1 MKKLLITATI
11 LTGMMFGGITA
22 NAEEA
27 SVEQMQEQATTLVE
41 EKANE
46 FSGLETTEEMNQFFE
61 ENLGLIEENLDSFRN
76 EIETLDKKN
85 NEIYTYVANHQSNLG
100 GMNISNIKKISSG
113 ELTAQQALDAE
124 RAEAERVA
132 NMTDS
137 EIYLEKASKLIEGI
151 DLNTIMFALDNM
163 FSFDNVKTSKK
174 LDALSTEQAYAVV
187 KSQIAIYLVIM
198 FMIIVFVIK
207 VKTNISR
214 RPFF

>member
-11 LTGMMFGGITA
+11 LTSLVFGGITA
-22 NAEEA
+22 NAEE
-27 SVEQMQEQATTLVE
+27 SVEQMQEQATTLIE

-46 FSGLETTEEMNQFFE
+46 FSSLETTEEMNQFFE
-61 ENLGLIEENLDSFRN
+61 ENLGLIEENLDSFRD

-100 GMNISNIKKISSG
+100 GMNIENIKKISNG
-113 ELTAQQALDAE
+113 EITAQQALDAE
-124 RAEAERVA
+124 KAEAERVA
-132 NMTDS
+132 NMTES

-198 FMIIVFVIK
+198 FMILVLAIK
-207 VKTNISR
+207 INTRGSK
-214 RPFF
+214 RPF

>member
-11 LTGMMFGGITA
+11 LASLVFGGITA
-22 NAEEA
+22 NAEE
-27 SVEQMQEQATTLVE
+27 SVEQMQEQATTLIE

-76 EIETLDKKN
+76 EIETLDGKN
-85 NEIYTYVANHQSNLG
+85 NEIYTYVVNHQNNLG
-100 GMNISNIKKISSG
+100 GMNVKTIKKISNG

-137 EIYLEKASKLIEGI
+137 EIYLEKASKLVEGI
-151 DLNTIMFALDNM
+151 DLNTIMFALNNM
-163 FSFDNVKTSKK
+163 FSFDNVKTSSK
-174 LDALSTEQAYAVV
+174 LDALSAEQANAVV
-187 KSQIAIYLVIM
+187 KSQIVVYVVIA
-198 FMIIVFVIK
+198 FMILVLAIK
-207 VKTNISR
+207 INTRGSK
-214 RPFF
+214 RPF

>member
-11 LTGMMFGGITA
+11 LTGMMFGGITV

-76 EIETLDKKN
+76 KIETLDKKN

-100 GMNISNIKKISSG
+100 GMNIENIKKISSG
-113 ELTAQQALDAE
+113 EITAQQALDAE
-124 RAEAERVA
+124 KAEAERVA

-137 EIYLEKASKLIEGI
+137 EIYLEKASKLLEGI

-163 FSFDNVKTSKK
+163 FSFDNVKTSTK
-174 LDALSTEQAYAVV
+174 LDALSAEQANAVV

-198 FMIIVFVIK
+198 FMILVFIIK
-207 VKTNISR
+207 IKTNISR
-214 RPFF
+214 RPF

>member
-27 SVEQMQEQATTLVE
+27 NVEQMQEQATTLVE

-76 EIETLDKKN
+76 EVEVLDKKN
-85 NEIYTYVANHQSNLG
+85 NEIYAYVANHQSNLG
-100 GMNISNIKKISSG
+100 GMNIENIKKISNG
-113 ELTAQQALDAE
+113 EITAQQALDAE
-124 RAEAERVA
+124 KAEAERVA

-137 EIYLEKASKLIEGI
+137 EIYLEKASKLVEGI
-151 DLNTIMFALDNM
+151 DLNTIMFALNNM
-163 FSFDNVKTSKK
+163 FSFDNVKTSTK
-174 LDALSTEQAYAVV
+174 LDTLNAEQANAVV
-187 KSQIAIYLVIM
+187 KSQIVVYVVIA
-198 FMIIVFVIK
+198 FMILVFAIK
-207 VKTNISR
+207 INTRGSK
-214 RPFF
+214 RPF

>member
-11 LTGMMFGGITA
+11 LTGMVFGGITA
-22 NAEEA
+22 NAEEN
-27 SVEQMQEQATTLVE
+27 VEQMQEQATTLIE

-46 FSGLETTEEMNQFFE
+46 FSSLETTEEMNQFFE

-76 EIETLDKKN
+76 EIETLDGKN

-100 GMNISNIKKISSG
+100 GMNIANIKKISSG
-113 ELTAQQALDAE
+113 EITAQQALDAE

-137 EIYLEKASKLIEGI
+137 EIYLEKASKLVEGI
-151 DLNTIMFALDNM
+151 DLNTIMFALNNM
-163 FSFDNVKTSKK
+163 FSFDNVKTSTK
-174 LDALSTEQAYAVV
+174 LDTLSAEQANAVV

-198 FMIIVFVIK
+198 FMILVFVIK
-207 VKTNISR
+207 INTRGSK
-214 RPFF
+214 RPF

>member
-11 LTGMMFGGITA
+11 LASLVFGGITA
-22 NAEEA
+22 NAEE
-27 SVEQMQEQATTLVE
+27 SVEQMQEQATTLIE

-61 ENLGLIEENLDSFRN
+61 ENLGLIEENLDSFRD

-100 GMNISNIKKISSG
+100 GMNIANIKKISSG
-113 ELTAQQALDAE
+113 EITAQQALDAE
-124 RAEAERVA
+124 KAEAERVA

-151 DLNTIMFALDNM
+151 DLNTIMFALNNM
-163 FSFDNVKTSKK
+163 FSFDNVKTSTK
-174 LDALSTEQAYAVV
+174 LDALSAEQANAVV
-187 KSQIAIYLVIM
+187 KSQIVVYVVIA
-198 FMIIVFVIK
+198 FMILVLAIK
-207 VKTNISR
+207 INTRGSK
-214 RPFF
+214 RPF

>member
-22 NAEEA
+22 NAEEN
-27 SVEQMQEQATTLVE
+27 VEQMQEQATTLIE

-46 FSGLETTEEMNQFFE
+46 FSGLETTEDMNQFFE

-76 EIETLDKKN
+76 EIETLDNKN

-113 ELTAQQALDAE
+113 EITAQQALDTE
-124 RAEAERVA
+124 KAEAERVA

-137 EIYLEKASKLIEGI
+137 EIYLEKASKLVEGI

-163 FSFDNVKTSKK
+163 FSFDNVKTSTK
-174 LDALSTEQAYAVV
+174 LDALSAEQATAVV

-198 FMIIVFVIK
+198 FMILVFAIK
-207 VKTNISR
+207 INTRWSK
-214 RPFF
+214 RPF

>member
-27 SVEQMQEQATTLVE
+27 NVEQMQEQATTLVE

-46 FSGLETTEEMNQFFE
+46 FSGLETPEEMNQFFE

-76 EIETLDKKN
+76 EVEVLDKKN
-85 NEIYTYVANHQSNLG
+85 NEIYAYVANHQSNLG
-100 GMNISNIKKISSG
+100 GMNIENIKKISNG
-113 ELTAQQALDAE
+113 EITAQQALDAE
-124 RAEAERVA
+124 KAEAERVA
-132 NMTDS
+132 NMTES
-137 EIYLEKASKLIEGI
+137 EIYLEKASKLLEGI

-163 FSFDNVKTSKK
+163 FSFDNVKTSTK
-174 LDALSTEQAYAVV
+174 LDTLSTEQAYAVV

-207 VKTNISR
+207 VKTNMLR
-214 RPFF
+214 RPF

>member
-11 LTGMMFGGITA
+11 LASLVFGGITA
-22 NAEEA
+22 NAEE

-76 EIETLDKKN
+76 EIETLDGKN
-85 NEIYTYVANHQSNLG
+85 NEIYTYVVNHQNNLG
-100 GMNISNIKKISSG
+100 GMNVKTIKKISNG

-137 EIYLEKASKLIEGI
+137 EIYLEKASKLVEGI
-151 DLNTIMFALDNM
+151 DLNTIMFALNNM
-163 FSFDNVKTSKK
+163 FSFDNVKTSTK
-174 LDALSTEQAYAVV
+174 LDALSAEQANAVV

-198 FMIIVFVIK
+198 FMILVFVIK
-207 VKTNISR
+207 IRTNITR
-214 RPFF
+214 RGF

>member
-11 LTGMMFGGITA
+11 LTGMVFGGITA
-22 NAEEA
+22 NAEEVN
-27 SVEQMQEQATTLVE
+27 VEQMQEQATTLVE

-46 FSGLETTEEMNQFFE
+46 FSGLETPEEMNQFFE

-100 GMNISNIKKISSG
+100 GMNIANIKKISSG
-113 ELTAQQALDAE
+113 EITAQQALDAE

-137 EIYLEKASKLIEGI
+137 EIYLEKASKLVEGI

-163 FSFDNVKTSKK
+163 FSFDNVKTSTK
-174 LDALSTEQAYAVV
+174 LDALNTEQANAVV
-187 KSQIAIYLVIM
+187 KSQIVVYVVIA
-198 FMIIVFVIK
+198 FMILVLAIK
-207 VKTNISR
+207 INTRGSK
-214 RPFF
+214 RPF

>member
-11 LTGMMFGGITA
+11 LTGMVFGGVTA

-46 FSGLETTEEMNQFFE
+46 FSGLETPEEMNQFFE

-76 EIETLDKKN
+76 EVEVLDKKN
-85 NEIYTYVANHQSNLG
+85 NEIYAYVANHQSNLG
-100 GMNISNIKKISSG
+100 GMNIENIKKISNG
-113 ELTAQQALDAE
+113 EITAQQALDAE
-124 RAEAERVA
+124 KAEAERVA
-132 NMTDS
+132 NMTES

-163 FSFDNVKTSKK
+163 FSFDNVKTSTK
-174 LDALSTEQAYAVV
+174 LDALSAEQANAVV
-187 KSQIAIYLVIM
+187 KSQIVVYVVIAFMILVLVIK
-198 FMIIVFVIK
+198 INTRGSK
-207 VKTNISR
+207 
-214 RPFF
+214 RPF

>member
-22 NAEEA
+22 NAEEN
-27 SVEQMQEQATTLVE
+27 VEQMQEQATTLIE

-46 FSGLETTEEMNQFFE
+46 FSGLETTEDMNQFFE

-100 GMNISNIKKISSG
+100 GMDISNIKKISSG
-113 ELTAQQALDAE
+113 EITAQQALDTE
-124 RAEAERVA
+124 KAEAERVA

-137 EIYLEKASKLIEGI
+137 EIYLEKASKLVEGI

-163 FSFDNVKTSKK
+163 FSFDNVKTSTK
-174 LDALSTEQAYAVV
+174 LDALSAEQATAVV

-198 FMIIVFVIK
+198 FMILVFAIK
-207 VKTNISR
+207 INTRWSK
-214 RPFF
+214 RPF

>member
-27 SVEQMQEQATTLVE
+27 NVEQMQEQATTLVE

-76 EIETLDKKN
+76 EIEVLDKKN
-85 NEIYTYVANHQSNLG
+85 NEIYAYVANHQSNLG

-124 RAEAERVA
+124 KAEAERVA

-151 DLNTIMFALDNM
+151 DLNTIMFALNNM
-163 FSFDNVKTSKK
+163 FSFDNVKTSTK
-174 LDALSTEQAYAVV
+174 LDTLSAEQANAVV

-198 FMIIVFVIK
+198 FMILVLVIK
-207 VKTNISR
+207 IRTNITR
-214 RPFF
+214 RGF

>member
-11 LTGMMFGGITA
+11 LTGMMFGGITV

-46 FSGLETTEEMNQFFE
+46 FSKLETTEEMNQFFE

-76 EIETLDKKN
+76 KIETLDKKN

-100 GMNISNIKKISSG
+100 GMNIENIKKISSG
-113 ELTAQQALDAE
+113 EITAQQALDAE
-124 RAEAERVA
+124 KAEAERVA

-137 EIYLEKASKLIEGI
+137 EIYLEKASKLLEGI

-163 FSFDNVKTSKK
+163 FSFDNVKTSTK
-174 LDALSTEQAYAVV
+174 LDALSAEQANAVV

-198 FMIIVFVIK
+198 FMILVLVIK
-207 VKTNISR
+207 IRTNITR
-214 RPFF
+214 RGF

>member
-11 LTGMMFGGITA
+11 LTGMVFGGVTA
-22 NAEEA
+22 NAEEN
-27 SVEQMQEQATTLVE
+27 VEQMQEQATTLIE

-46 FSGLETTEEMNQFFE
+46 FSGLETTEDMNQFFE

-100 GMNISNIKKISSG
+100 GMDISNIKKISSG
-113 ELTAQQALDAE
+113 EITAQQALDTE
-124 RAEAERVA
+124 KAEAERVA

-137 EIYLEKASKLIEGI
+137 EIYLEKASKLVEGI

-163 FSFDNVKTSKK
+163 FSFDNVKTSTK
-174 LDALSTEQAYAVV
+174 LDALSVEQANAVV
-187 KSQIAIYLVIM
+187 KSQIVVYVVIA
-198 FMIIVFVIK
+198 FMILVLAIK
-207 VKTNISR
+207 INTRGSK
-214 RPFF
+214 RPF

>member
-11 LTGMMFGGITA
+11 LTGMMFGGITV

-46 FSGLETTEEMNQFFE
+46 FSKLETTEEMNQFFE

-76 EIETLDKKN
+76 KIETLDKKN

-100 GMNISNIKKISSG
+100 GMNIENIKKISSG
-113 ELTAQQALDAE
+113 EITAQQALDAE
-124 RAEAERVA
+124 KAEAERVA

-137 EIYLEKASKLIEGI
+137 EIYLEKASKLLEGI

-163 FSFDNVKTSKK
+163 FSFDNVKTSTK
-174 LDALSTEQAYAVV
+174 LDALSAEQANAVV

-198 FMIIVFVIK
+198 FMVIVFIIK
-207 VKTNISR
+207 IKTNISR
-214 RPFF
+214 RPF

>member
-27 SVEQMQEQATTLVE
+27 NVEQMQEQATTLVE

-76 EIETLDKKN
+76 EIEVLDKKN
-85 NEIYTYVANHQSNLG
+85 NEIYAYVANHQSNLG
-100 GMNISNIKKISSG
+100 GMNIENIKKISSG

-124 RAEAERVA
+124 KAEAERVA
-132 NMTDS
+132 NMTES
-137 EIYLEKASKLIEGI
+137 EIYLEKASKLVEGI

-163 FSFDNVKTSKK
+163 FSFDNVKTSAK
-174 LDALSTEQAYAVV
+174 LDALSAEQANAVV
-187 KSQIAIYLVIM
+187 KSQIAVYLVIM
-198 FMIIVFVIK
+198 FMIIVFIIK
-207 VKTNISR
+207 IKTNISR
-214 RPFF
+214 RPF

>member
-11 LTGMMFGGITA
+11 LTGMVFGGITA
-22 NAEEA
+22 NAEE

-46 FSGLETTEEMNQFFE
+46 FSGLETPEEMNQFFE

-113 ELTAQQALDAE
+113 EITAQQALDAE
-124 RAEAERVA
+124 KAEAERVA

-137 EIYLEKASKLIEGI
+137 EIYLEKASKLVEGI
-151 DLNTIMFALDNM
+151 DLNTIMFALNNM
-163 FSFDNVKTSKK
+163 FSFDNVKTSTK
-174 LDALSTEQAYAVV
+174 LDTLSVEQANAVV

-198 FMIIVFVIK
+198 FMIIVLAIK
-207 VKTNISR
+207 IKANISR

>member
-11 LTGMMFGGITA
+11 LTGMVFGGITA
-22 NAEEA
+22 NAEE

-46 FSGLETTEEMNQFFE
+46 FSGLETPEEMNQFFE

-113 ELTAQQALDAE
+113 EITAQQALDAE
-124 RAEAERVA
+124 KAEAERVS

-137 EIYLEKASKLIEGI
+137 EIYLEKASKLVEGI

-163 FSFDNVKTSKK
+163 FSFDNVKTSTK
-174 LDALSTEQAYAVV
+174 LDTLSAEQANAVV
-187 KSQIAIYLVIM
+187 KSQIVVYVVIA
-198 FMIIVFVIK
+198 FMILVLAIK
-207 VKTNISR
+207 INTRGSK
-214 RPFF
+214 RPF

>member
-27 SVEQMQEQATTLVE
+27 NVEQMQEQATTLVE

-76 EIETLDKKN
+76 EIEVLDKKN
-85 NEIYTYVANHQSNLG
+85 NEIYAYVANHQSNLG
-100 GMNISNIKKISSG
+100 GMNIENIKKISSG
-113 ELTAQQALDAE
+113 EITAQQALDAE
-124 RAEAERVA
+124 KAEAERVA

-137 EIYLEKASKLIEGI
+137 EIYLEKASKLVEGI
-151 DLNTIMFALDNM
+151 DLNTIMFALNNM
-163 FSFDNVKTSKK
+163 FSFDNVKTSSK
-174 LDALSTEQAYAVV
+174 LDALSAEQANAVV
-187 KSQIAIYLVIM
+187 KSQIVVYVVIA
-198 FMIIVFVIK
+198 FMILVLAIK
-207 VKTNISR
+207 INTRGSK
-214 RPFF
+214 RPF

>member
-11 LTGMMFGGITA
+11 LTSLVFGGITA
-22 NAEEA
+22 NAEE
-27 SVEQMQEQATTLVE
+27 SVEQMQEQATTLIE

-46 FSGLETTEEMNQFFE
+46 FLGLETTEEMNQFFE

-76 EIETLDKKN
+76 EIETSDKKN
-85 NEIYTYVANHQSNLG
+85 NEIYIYVANHQNNLG
-100 GMNISNIKKISSG
+100 GMNVKTIKKISNG

-151 DLNTIMFALDNM
+151 DLNTIMFALNNM
-163 FSFDNVKTSKK
+163 FSFDNVKTSTK
-174 LDALSTEQAYAVV
+174 LDTLNAEQANAVV

-198 FMIIVFVIK
+198 FMILVLVIK
-207 VKTNISR
+207 IRTNITR
-214 RPFF
+214 RPF

>member
-11 LTGMMFGGITA
+11 LASLVFGGITA
-22 NAEEA
+22 NAEE

-46 FSGLETTEEMNQFFE
+46 FSELETTEEMNQFFE

-151 DLNTIMFALDNM
+151 DLNNIMFALDNM
-163 FSFDNVKTSKK
+163 FSFDNVKTSSK
-174 LDALSTEQAYAVV
+174 LDALSAEQANAVV

-198 FMIIVFVIK
+198 FMILVFVIK
-207 VKTNISR
+207 IRTNITR
-214 RPFF
+214 RGF